1 MYMFRLSHLPL
12 FIALLSACASTGQD
26 YSNRGLMELKEISEH
41 KRMAW
46 VTAYDDAVQTK
57 SFSALTPIRQDDET
71 FLDRNISALRR
82 MYAEGDARGLLN
94 SVANYL
100 QIQRQFVKD
109 VMVPAEGLTA
119 ANTEGMQKV
128 YDKISAF
135 AEKEKTFLVDI
146 NNALL
151 LEPDEAPPA
160 PPSQNETADEEE
172 EEMEEMRGSVVE
184 ERRKKSRPK
193 LPHEQSRKERRK
205 SKADS
210 QDD

>member
-1 MYMFRLSHLPL
+1 MFRFLKLSLVVL
-12 FIALLSACASTGQD
+12 LTVRAAIAQD
-26 YSNRGLMELKEISEH
+26 YSNRGLMELKEISEN

-46 VTAYDDAVQTK
+46 VAAYEDAVQTK
-57 SFSALTPIRQDDET
+57 TFSALPPIRQDDER
-71 FLDRNISALRR
+71 FLDKNVSALRR
-82 MYAEGDARGLLN
+82 MYAAGDARGLLN

-109 VMVPAEGLTA
+109 VMIPAEALTP
-119 ANTEGMQKV
+119 ANTEGIQKV

-151 LEPDEAPPA
+151 LEPDDAPQTQ
-160 PPSQNETADEEE
+160 PSQNDTADEED

-184 ERRKKSRPK
+184 ERRKKSRTK
-193 LPHEQSRKERRK
+193 LPHEQSKREKKK
-205 SKADS
+205 SKTGDTT
-210 QDD
+210 D